1 LTLLT
6 IKIKL
11 LFENI
16 QNGINGLISS
26 IHNSKKILIITHYNP
41 DGDAIGSS
49 MGLYHFLKKSHQEVT
64 LMVPNDFPAFLTWMK
79 DSSEIIVFQH
89 QQKKAI
95 EIIEQADLIICVD
108 FNEFK
113 RLKDMGPRLEEAK
126 AVKALIDHHPLA
138 ENSFAHIVHDTTAAA
153 SAELIYKFIVG
164 SGNQQALD
172 KTIAECIYTGIMTDT
187 GNFSHNSSNPNTF
200 KIVAD
205 LLSLKFNKDDV
216 YNNVF
221 NNFSHNRMRLMGYCL
236 SEKMVV
242 LPHLKAAYIWLTA
255 EELEKYNFQQGDTEG
270 FVNMPFSI
278 KGIRVTALFSEKKD
292 AIRISFRSKGNFSVN
307 DLCKN
312 HFEGGGHRNAAGG
325 ESKLPMVETILKFE
339 KLLETYSKDIF

>member
-1 LTLLT
+1 M
-6 IKIKL
+6 
-11 LFENI
+11 FENI
-16 QNGINGLISS
+16 QNGINGLASS
-26 IHNSKKILIITHYNP
+26 LKVSRKILIITHYNP

-49 MGLYHFLKKSHQEVT
+49 MGLYHFLKKTNHDVA
-64 LMVPNDFPAFLTWMK
+64 LMVPNDFPAFLSWMK
-79 DSSEIIVFQH
+79 DSAEIIVFQN

-95 EIIEQADLIICVD
+95 QIIENADLIICVD

-113 RLKDMGPRLEEAK
+113 RLKDMGPRLDESK
-126 AVKALIDHHPLA
+126 AIKALIDHHPLA
-138 ENSFAHIVHDTTAAA
+138 ENSFTNIIHDTGAAA

-164 SGNQQALD
+164 SGSREILD

-205 LLSLKFNKDDV
+205 LLSCNFSKDDV
-216 YNNVF
+216 FNNVF
-221 NNFSHNRMRLMGYCL
+221 NNFSHSRMQLMGYCL

-242 LPHLKAAYIWLTA
+242 LPHLNAAYIWLTA
-255 EELEKYNFQQGDTEG
+255 AELEKYNFQSGDTEG

-292 AIRISFRSKGNFSVN
+292 TIRISFRSRGTFSVN

-325 ESKLPMVETILKFE
+325 ESKLPMAETLQKFE
-339 KLLETYSKDIF
+339 KLLETYIQEIAVS